1 MSHKVYLI
9 PGLGADSRMFKY
21 QDNLGENF
29 IPMDW
34 IPHER
39 SDTMA
44 SYAKRF
50 SEQIDTSEPF
60 SILGVSMGGI
70 LAIELN
76 KILKPE
82 KVVLISSI
90 KNKYERPWTSK
101 VAKALNL
108 YPLISGF
115 AFKAIAYWTVS
126 VFGLMIKEH
135 SDLFKVMLKEAD
147 SSFMRWALIQV
158 IVWDSTEEFDNV
170 VHIHGDKDVVFPMKS
185 FDNMIRIRRG
195 NHFMIANR
203 YEEVNAHVLE
213 ALGQNAAEEKK
224 EA

>member
-21 QDNLGENF
+21 QSNLGDNY

-34 IPHER
+34 IPHKR
-39 SDTMA
+39 SETMA

-50 SEQIDTSEPF
+50 SELIDESEPF
-60 SILGVSMGGI
+60 SIIGVSMGGI

-82 KVVLISSI
+82 KVILISSI
-90 KNKYERPWTSK
+90 KNKYERPCTSR
-101 VAKALNL
+101 VARAFGL
-108 YPLISGF
+108 YPLISGL

-126 VFGLMIKEH
+126 AFKLMKKEH
-135 SDLFKVMLKEAD
+135 SELFKTMLLDAD
-147 SSFMRWALIQV
+147 ASFLRWALIKV
-158 IVWDSTEEFDNV
+158 TTWDNTEEFDNV
-170 VHIHGDKDVVFPMKS
+170 IHIHGDRDMVFPRRS
-185 FDNMIRIRRG
+185 FDNVIKIRGG

-213 ALGQNAAEEKK
+213 ALGESAESK
-224 EA
+224 

>member
-9 PGLGADSRMFKY
+9 PGLGADSRMFKH
-21 QDNLGENF
+21 QDSLGENF

-39 SDTMA
+39 SETMA
-44 SYAKRF
+44 SYAMRF
-50 SEQIDTSEPF
+50 SKLIDTSQPF
-60 SILGVSMGGI
+60 SLLGVSMGGI

-82 KVVLISSI
+82 KVVLVSSI

-101 VAKALNL
+101 VAKALRL

-115 AFKAIAYWTVS
+115 AFKAIASWTVS
-126 VFGLMIKEH
+126 VFGLMNKEH
-135 SDLFKVMLKEAD
+135 SDLFKLMLKEAD
-147 SSFMRWALIQV
+147 SSFMRWALIRV

-170 VHIHGDKDVVFPMKS
+170 VHIHGDKDVVFPMRS
-185 FDNMIRIRRG
+185 FDNIIRIRGG

-213 ALGQNAAEEKK
+213 ALSETVQVQLEE
-224 EA
+224 